1 MRFVG
6 SVFAAENVFT
16 HTSRDTPTLT
26 LQDTYR
32 CISKKIHGRPETLC
46 GALCITEQAQIHRPY
61 QQPRE
66 PLGCAAAI
74 SRRPSPGAA
83 AAASAHRSLETSF
96 VTSEPTALGTARQCP
111 PGAQRCGSCRA
122 PGSPLR
128 AAPATPLPPSP
139 APARPPSSP
148 SPPSPAADHRH
159 RSAPPP
165 PPPPG
170 PCSRPKPPFRSPC
183 RGQERTLSGEGRAR
197 RIHLPAAAAAAAPGP
212 GPGPGSAAPAAS
224 RPGLRCRAGVCA
236 GPAPPRRS
244 AARTATMATPRRS
257 GDGAGSAHGGA
268 ARGGSS
274 ARTAGLSVRAPREPL
289 GAGLAARTLRLDPG
303 DTKQPQPGALG
314 SAPSATRVGGSE
326 GGHHVPAPEIAP
338 QPTSKS
344 KFT

>member
-1 MRFVG
+1 MRCSVHNGTGTDTPPVPTAQGAARLRRCHLTAAQPGRCRCSFRTSQPGNLLCNQRAHRAGHSQTMPARSTTVRELQG
-6 SVFAAENVFT
+6 SRLAAAGCAG
-16 HTSRDTPTLT
+16 HTSASITSSCSP
-26 LQDTYR
+26 
-32 CISKKIHGRPETLC
+32 
-46 GALCITEQAQIHRPY
+46 ALLSIT
-61 QQPRE
+61 
-66 PLGCAAAI
+66 AI
-74 SRRPSPGAA
+74 S
-83 AAASAHRSLETSF
+83 
-96 VTSEPTALGTARQCP
+96 
-111 PGAQRCGSCRA
+111 SCR
-122 PGSPLR
+122 S
-128 AAPATPLPPSP
+128 
-139 APARPPSSP
+139 
-148 SPPSPAADHRH
+148 
-159 RSAPPP
+159 PP